1 MERKANNET
10 QKSLS
15 KVVINWYPGHM
26 AKTRREIKEKLSLID
41 VVYEVVDS
49 RMPISSR
56 IIDIDEIIKNKP
68 RIIIMTK
75 YDLCDAEET
84 DKIIEFYRKNGYSVV
99 CVDLINGKNLNKI
112 LSETIKISNVINEE
126 RKKKGLKPRNIR
138 ALVMGAPNV
147 GKSTLINRL
156 VGKKAATTGDKPGV
170 TKNLGWIKI
179 GKNIELLD
187 SPGILWPK
195 IENQTHALNLAAF
208 SSIKEEIV
216 DLEYLSAYILK
227 TMEKLY
233 PDFIEDRYGFSKVD
247 SDIVISLNK
256 IGEKRKTYLK
266 GGEIDYDKVYKIILN
281 DLRDG
286 SLGKVTF
293 DRL

>member
-1 MERKANNET
+1 MEQNSTKTN
-10 QKSLS
+10 
-15 KVVINWYPGHM
+15 INWYPGHM
-26 AKTRREIKEKLSLID
+26 AKTRKEIKEKLALID

-68 RIIIMTK
+68 RIIVMTK
-75 YDLCDAEET
+75 YDMCDLEET
-84 DKIIEFYRKNGYSVV
+84 NKIIDFYKNEGHSVV
-99 CVDLINGKNLNKI
+99 CVDLIKGKNINNI
-112 LSETIKISNVINEE
+112 LVETSKISDKLNEN

-138 ALVMGAPNV
+138 VLVMGAPNV

-156 VGKKAATTGDKPGV
+156 VGKKATATGDKPGV
-170 TKNLGWIKI
+170 TKHLGWIKI

-187 SPGILWPK
+187 SPGMLWPK
-195 IENQTHALNLAAF
+195 IENQIHALNLAAF
-208 SSIKEEIV
+208 SSIKEEII
-216 DLEYLSAYILK
+216 DLESLSIYILN

-233 PDFIEDRYGFSKVD
+233 PDALEERYGFKELD
-247 SDIVISLNK
+247 EDIIISLNN

-266 GGEIDYDKVYKIILN
+266 GGEIDYDKVYRIIVN

-286 SLGKVTF
+286 MLGRVTF